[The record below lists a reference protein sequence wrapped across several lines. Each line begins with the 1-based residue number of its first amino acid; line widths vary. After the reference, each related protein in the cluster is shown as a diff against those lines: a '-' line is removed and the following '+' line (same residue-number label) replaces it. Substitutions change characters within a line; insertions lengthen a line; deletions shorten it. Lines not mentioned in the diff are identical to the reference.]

1 MPPSLALSSAALK
14 AASAVDADARSL
26 SANVRSLAA
35 AWDFSVCAPSALKSI
50 VDSAARDLSA
60 ATINVLPLTME
71 LALPG
76 TFDPACAVMVDPA
89 MAAIIDPESV
99 TLIEPRTVTVVEAGA
114 VTVFDTD
121 IAFSHVAQSGVF
133 YEAGFSEV
141 GMDDNTGVE
150 WGGSSEILHSLLQ
163 DAGADFNVLMDILN
177 LELAQHQDDK
187 DVGWEDLL

>member
-1 MPPSLALSSAALK
+1 
-14 AASAVDADARSL
+14 
-26 SANVRSLAA
+26 
-35 AWDFSVCAPSALKSI
+35 
-50 VDSAARDLSA
+50 
-60 ATINVLPLTME
+60 ME

-133 YEAGFSEV
+133 YEAGFSGV
-141 GMDDNTGVE
+141 GMDGDTGVE

-163 DAGADFNVLMDILN
+163 DAGADFNLLMDILN

>member
-1 MPPSLALSSAALK
+1 
-14 AASAVDADARSL
+14 
-26 SANVRSLAA
+26 
-35 AWDFSVCAPSALKSI
+35 
-50 VDSAARDLSA
+50 
-60 ATINVLPLTME
+60 ME

-121 IAFSHVAQSGVF
+121 IAFSHVVQSGAF

-141 GMDDNTGVE
+141 GMDGDTGVE

-163 DAGADFNVLMDILN
+163 DAGADFNLLMDILN